1 MNINQLKD
9 TNPCVKNCDTRT
21 SKSSRVHNYTN
32 YKITNDSFGVNSAA
46 KKSEL
51 TTKYG
56 TIKRLQGTIG
66 KYLNNF
72 KNIFGIKNKSKNA
85 DGIIKQAENGQLN
98 NEKVKK
104 ATDIPNVTKNAKEI
118 KFKGHPTEDSE
129 IRVFAYDTWGEEGQT
144 IRDDIRTRILINAGL
159 EDSSLEL
166 KKLKPIVSDDKTKYT
181 EIVKKL
187 SALKPNQK
195 SVYDNM
201 LPTPDGKGIRCKTVL
216 SGRNK
221 VAIDFRL
228 RKLEENGINTIIDLR
243 SQGEC
248 STLALDVVNERKM
261 KYVNFPVEDKNW
273 SIESIQQM
281 VKFIEAINSD
291 NYCMG
296 CANGQARTDL
306 AVAINYIFNPKSSA
320 NVPDLYYGTQST
332 TRVSIRDNISRIL
345 GVISKNKEIVLDMG
359 YKSYE
364 EFTGAVEKRYTN
376 LLNKLK

>member
-9 TNPCVKNCDTRT
+9 TNPCVKNCDTGT

-32 YKITNDSFGVNSAA
+32 YKITNDSFGVSSAA

-56 TIKRLQGTIG
+56 TIKGLQGTIG

-85 DGIIKQAENGQLN
+85 DGIIKQAENGKLN

-104 ATDIPNVTKNAKEI
+104 TTDIQNVTKNAKEI
-118 KFKGHPTEDSE
+118 KFKGHPKEDSE
-129 IRVFAYDTWGEEGQT
+129 IRVFAYDVWGEDGAT
-144 IRDDIRTRILINAGL
+144 IREDIRTKILMNAGM
-159 EDSSLEL
+159 EDSSLGL

-181 EIVKKL
+181 EVVKEL
-187 SALKPNQK
+187 STLKAKQRNI
-195 SVYDNM
+195 YENM

-216 SGRNK
+216 SGRNEG
-221 VAIDFRL
+221 AIKFRL
-228 RKLEENGINTIIDLR
+228 SKLQKNGINTIIDLR
-243 SQGEC
+243 TKGEC
-248 STLALDVVNERKM
+248 SAIARDVIDELGM
-261 KYVNFPVEDKNW
+261 KYINFPVEDKNW
-273 SIESIQQM
+273 SVESIHQM
-281 VKFIEAINSD
+281 IKFIDGINAG

-306 AVAINYIFNPKSSA
+306 AVAINYIFNPKSSINA
-320 NVPDLYYGTQST
+320 PELYYGTQST
-332 TRVSIRDNISRIL
+332 TRVSIKDNISQIL
-345 GVISKNKEIVLDMG
+345 KLISKNKDIVLDMG

-364 EFTGAVEKRYTN
+364 EFTEAIEQRYTK